1 MDDAVD
7 DGILSAPHV
16 MEYPYRRSLGPVLGR
31 FFTGL
36 RDGRIEGN
44 KTASG
49 RVLVP
54 PMEYDPETGEDISD
68 DWVEVGPVGVVT
80 SWTWIAEPRACHPS
94 DVPFAYALIQLDGA
108 DTPMLGVVRAD
119 GESAMRTG
127 MRVRVRWA
135 DERSGRIQDIAGF
148 APAGSEADA

>member
-1 MDDAVD
+1 MNDIAD
-7 DGILSAPHV
+7 DGILSATHV
-16 MEYPYRRSLGPVLGR
+16 MEYPYRRSLGAVLGR
-31 FFTGL
+31 FFTAL

-54 PMEYDPETGEDISD
+54 PMEYDPDTGEDISD
-68 DWVEVGPVGVVT
+68 DWVEVGPGAVVT

-108 DTPMLGVVRAD
+108 DIPMLGVVRAD
-119 GESAMRTG
+119 DESAMSTG
-127 MRVRVRWA
+127 MRVRVRFA
-135 DERSGRIQDIAGF
+135 AERSGQMQDIDGF
-148 APAGSEADA
+148 VPEASA

>member
-1 MDDAVD
+1 MHELGD

-44 KTASG
+44 KTRAG

-54 PMEYDPETGEDISD
+54 PMEYDPETGDDVSD
-68 DWVEVGPVGVVT
+68 EWVEV
-80 SWTWIAEPRACHPS
+80 SWTLATPEDDKIPNDTDRRRHRILRLLRQAAEQSAAPT
-94 DVPFAYALIQLDGA
+94 VEAL
-108 DTPMLGVVRAD
+108 
-119 GESAMRTG
+119 
-127 MRVRVRWA
+127 
-135 DERSGRIQDIAGF
+135 
-148 APAGSEADA
+148 ADALDVSPRTIKRDLAALRATGHPVPTRGART

>member
-1 MDDAVD
+1 MHELGD

-44 KTASG
+44 KTRAG

-54 PMEYDPETGEDISD
+54 PMEYDPETGDDVSD
-68 DWVEVGPVGVVT
+68 EWVEVGPGGVVRT
-80 SWTWIAEPRACHPS
+80 WTWIREPRACHPS
-94 DVPFAYALIQLDGA
+94 TAPFAYALIQLDGA
-108 DTPMLGVVRAD
+108 DTSLLGIVLAPD
-119 GESAMRTG
+119 EAAMRSG
-127 MRVRVRWA
+127 MRVTVRWA
-135 DERSGRIQDIAGF
+135 QERTGQMQDIAGF
-148 APAGSEADA
+148 VPAEDA

>member
-1 MDDAVD
+1 MSDAAD

-36 RDGRIEGN
+36 RDARIEGN
-44 KTASG
+44 RTRAG

-54 PMEYDPETGEDISD
+54 PMEYDPDTGEDVSD
-68 DWVEVGPVGVVT
+68 EWVEVGPGGLVT
-80 SWTWIAEPRACHPS
+80 TWTWIAQPRACHPS

-108 DTPMLGVVRAD
+108 DTRMLHVVDA
-119 GESAMRTG
+119 GAEGNMSTG
-127 MRVRVRWA
+127 MRVRARFA
-135 DERSGRIQDIAGF
+135 DAREGRIQDILCF
-148 APAGSEADA
+148 EPEAA

>member
-1 MDDAVD
+1 MHELGD

-44 KTASG
+44 RTRAG

-54 PMEYDPETGEDISD
+54 PMEYDPDTGEDVSH
-68 DWVEVGPVGVVT
+68 DWVEVGPGGVVR
-80 SWTWIAEPRACHPS
+80 SWTWIREPRAAHPS
-94 DVPFAYALIQLDGA
+94 DRPFAYALVQLDGA
-108 DTPMLGVVRAD
+108 DTPLLGIVLARD
-119 GESAMRTG
+119 ESAMHTG
-127 MRVRVRWA
+127 MRVTVRWA
-135 DERSGRIQDIAGF
+135 EERSGRIQDIAGF
-148 APAGSEADA
+148 VPEGEA

>member
-1 MDDAVD
+1 MSNQAD

-44 KTASG
+44 KTKSG

-54 PMEYDPETGEDISD
+54 PMEYDPETGDDVSD
-68 DWVEVGPVGVVT
+68 DWVEVGPGGVVT
-80 SWTWIAEPRACHPS
+80 SWTWIAAPRACHPS
-94 DVPFAYALIQLDGA
+94 DEPFAYALIQLDGA
-108 DTPMLGVVRAD
+108 DVPMLGVVRAAD
-119 GESAMRTG
+119 ESEMSTSMRVTLQWASQRTG
-127 MRVRVRWA
+127 C
-135 DERSGRIQDIAGF
+135 IQDIHGF
-148 APAGSEADA
+148 APEGSA